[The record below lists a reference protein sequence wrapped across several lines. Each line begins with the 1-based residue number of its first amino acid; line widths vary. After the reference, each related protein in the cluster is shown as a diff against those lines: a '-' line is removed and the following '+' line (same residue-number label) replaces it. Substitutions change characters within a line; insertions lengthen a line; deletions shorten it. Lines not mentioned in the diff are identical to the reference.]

1 MTDTLYFLGRFH
13 VLLLH
18 LPIGILL
25 LAVVLEVASRRER
38 FRHLAAALDAV
49 WVLGALAAIGTAVL
63 GYLHASEGGFDS
75 AAINAH
81 RIAGTSLAIVATLVA
96 VARARFASFYAIG
109 WPVASIA
116 IVALV
121 FVTGHFGGNL
131 THGDT
136 YLAEYAPGFLRS
148 LMGVSEEQVP
158 RPAPKNLAAADIYLD
173 VVAPAFRQ
181 RCHSCHN
188 DSKKKGG
195 LSLAS
200 YAALMKGGEKGP
212 VIAAGQPDKSD
223 LVRRISLAHGDA
235 DFMPQDGK
243 TPLSREQTAAI
254 RWWVAAGAPHKGT
267 VLALGAPKDVQ
278 LNIEVALR
286 LRAPTLASAEAGGG
300 TGGGRARGGDA
311 RDRSGEEGRSADSS
325 ADVANGLPDLAANVP
340 PADVAALDDL
350 ERKGFA
356 VRAIAVGS
364 PLLQVDYTANR
375 PLTDEGIAALGK
387 IAQQIRILNLREAG
401 LTDAQLKPFAR
412 FENLAQ
418 LRLEL
423 NPVTDAGLA
432 ALSGLGKLEYLNL
445 YGTHIT
451 NASLKPLG
459 ALPRLRELFVWET
472 AVTPAAVE
480 EFRRAHAQVRV
491 TQGFDPK
498 SFPEGPKVIPVVN

>member
-18 LPIGILL
+18 LPIGVLL

-38 FRHLAAALDAV
+38 FRHLAGSLDAV
-49 WVLGALAAIGTAVL
+49 WVFGAVTAVATAVL

-96 VARARFASFYAIG
+96 VARTKFSSVYAIG
-109 WPVASIA
+109 WPVASVA
-116 IVALV
+116 IVALL
-121 FVTGHFGGNL
+121 FATGHFGGNL

-136 YLAEYAPGFLRS
+136 YLAEYAPGFLRG

-158 RPAPKNLAAADIYLD
+158 RPAPKSLASADVYLD

-181 RCHSCHN
+181 RCSSCHN
-188 DSKKKGG
+188 DGKKKGG

-200 YAALMKGGEKGP
+200 YAAMMKGGEKGA
-212 VIAAGQPDKSD
+212 VIVAGQPDKSD
-223 LVRRISLAHGDA
+223 LVRRISLPHGDG
-235 DFMPQDGK
+235 DFMPRDGK
-243 TPLSREQTAAI
+243 TPLSPEQTAAV
-254 RWWVAAGAPHKGT
+254 RWWVAAGAPRKGT
-267 VLALGAPKDVQ
+267 VLALAPPKDVQ
-278 LNIEVALR
+278 ANIEVALG
-286 LRAPTLASAEAGGG
+286 LRAPALASA
-300 TGGGRARGGDA
+300 
-311 RDRSGEEGRSADSS
+311 GEEGGAGGAGSRGDTELAAD
-325 ADVANGLPDLAANVP
+325 AGANVP
-340 PADVAALDDL
+340 PADVATLDDL

-356 VRAIAVGS
+356 VRAIAAGS
-364 PLLQVDYTANR
+364 PLLAADYTASR
-375 PLTDEGIAALGK
+375 PLTDDDLTALGK
-387 IAQQIRILNLREAG
+387 LAPQLRILNLRQSG
-401 LTDAQLKPFAR
+401 LTDAQLKHLGS
-412 FENLAQ
+412 FENLTH

-423 NPVTDAGLA
+423 NPITDAGLA
-432 ALSGLGKLEYLNL
+432 TLGGLSKLEYLNL

-459 ALPRLRELFVWET
+459 ALPKLRELFVWET

-498 SFPEGPKVIPVVN
+498 TFPEGPKVIPVVN